1 METFAPQL
9 TLIVEPDGEYTLDAV
24 TITPNSCYSA
34 GRVVRQPPPTVR
46 LVPEVFAIQLH
57 LRTRKG
63 PCMMALR
70 PVRHWAKNLNLQ
82 GKTSVMAFV
91 MIDDRVLGSASISV
105 PSACTTTPTKNP
117 ATVDTSDWYAWV
129 NKMPPGP
136 ASMHVTGVVQLPT
149 PGFDVSLVPAS
160 PQGINPAD
168 LILDLVI
175 QPRKGTWPDVI
186 TPASVR
192 FDLSS
197 YSGSFKTVL
206 IREPDGD
213 AVQLDI
219 EDVY

>member
-1 METFAPQL
+1 METFGPRL
-9 TLIVEPDGEYTLDAV
+9 TLSLEPDGEYTLDAV
-24 TITPNSCYSA
+24 TIAPNSCYSA

-57 LRTRKG
+57 LRTRRG
-63 PCMMALR
+63 PCLMALR
-70 PVRHWAKNLNLQ
+70 PVRHRAKNLNLQ
-82 GKTSVMAFV
+82 GKTTVMAFV
-91 MIDDRVLGSASISV
+91 MIDDRVLGSASIPV
-105 PSACTTTPTKNP
+105 PSACTQTPKNP

-149 PGFDVSLVPAS
+149 PGFDVSLIPAS

-175 QPRKGTWPDVI
+175 KARDGFWPEVI

-192 FDLSS
+192 YDIAK
-197 YSGSFKTVL
+197 YSGAYKTVL

-213 AVQLDI
+213 AVQLDL